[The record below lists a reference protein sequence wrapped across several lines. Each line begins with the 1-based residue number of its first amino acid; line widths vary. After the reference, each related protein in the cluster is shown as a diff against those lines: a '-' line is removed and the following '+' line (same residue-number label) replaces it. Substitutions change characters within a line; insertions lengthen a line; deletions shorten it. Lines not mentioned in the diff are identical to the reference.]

1 MGTGTSNGP
10 KRQRHTEEP
19 LTAISMTSSQIA
31 EMIGGF
37 EGDTQAMVTAAIHT
51 AGRAFSEL
59 DACDDVIDGA
69 SEAGRAIADRLGAL
83 LAAEADEDVAS
94 ELDALEA
101 VCARVRD
108 TDRTR
113 VLLNRILGR
122 EEPAK
127 RALPAVRHLAGADLP
142 ELPSSYSD
150 EAGFDDFVAMAA
162 REQEL
167 APQLRETHAK
177 RLGEVAAHLV
187 RVVEHAAAVGF
198 ADEAFARESVR
209 EARQAHRLWQ
219 RCLAERTRQLG

>member
-1 MGTGTSNGP
+1 MSAGTFNGP
-10 KRQRHTEEP
+10 TRQRHAEEP
-19 LTAISMTSSQIA
+19 LTSISITPSHIA
-31 EMIGGF
+31 EVIGGF
-37 EGDTQAMVTAAIHT
+37 EGDAQAMVTAAIHT

-69 SEAGRAIADRLGAL
+69 SEAGRAIADRLNAR

-127 RALPAVRHLAGADLP
+127 RALPAVRHLAGVDLP

-162 REQEL
+162 REEEL

-187 RVVEHAAAVGF
+187 HVVEQAAAVGF

-219 RCLAERTRQLG
+219 RCLAERSRQLG